1 VLPFATGMPRY
12 EVRET
17 MSGTDKVLVRSGED
31 RILAIRRRPEGGV
44 YAHLT
49 DPAEASLIAKVERD
63 ASGTQFDMIAADGSR
78 LATLTVPPPIMKGP
92 LLDVYDRSYS
102 AGSPRDGAVRFADGS
117 GDVVMSAQL
126 DAGRVTIEST
136 GALPREVA
144 ILAGF
149 VVYDKTRG

>member
-1 VLPFATGMPRY
+1 MPRY

-17 MSGTDKVLVRSGED
+17 LSANDKVLVRSGEE

-49 DPAEASLIAKVERD
+49 DPAEMSLIAKVERD
-63 ASGTQFDMIAADGSR
+63 ASGTRFEMVAADGSP

-92 LLDVYDRSYS
+92 LLDVYGRSYS
-102 AGSPRDGAVRFADGS
+102 AGSPLDGAVRFADRA
-117 GDVVMSAQL
+117 GDVVMSAQM

-149 VVYDKTRG
+149 VVYDKTRA